1 MLRLLL
7 SNTKGGK
14 DFKKPDLNPV
24 ILVFIDSS
32 CRLLSDGVPNYAR
45 VSVIFLGFLHY
56 LVLANLVTS
65 IIKVNLPYHFE
76 STKLSKAC
84 NNYR

>member
-1 MLRLLL
+1 MLRLLS

-14 DFKKPDLNPV
+14 DFRKPDLNPV

-32 CRLLSDGVPNYAR
+32 RRLLSDEYPYAR

-76 STKLSKAC
+76 SIKLSKAC